1 MSTESRWCNKGSPLK
16 IHVKS
21 NHFHDLHFYQPSL
34 NHQSIWLV
42 VCPHCQTSLPL
53 SITLHLENLFCIQQP
68 GCYFEIVIQV
78 MLPLSTKSNGLSS
91 IIIPFIIWP
100 LTPSDPPPYWVSF
113 WPPCSLSLFKGY
125 LSLCLSVTIP
135 SPPPSMS
142 FCCCSFLPE
151 IFFFTSFRNCSL
163 KVLRSQNSILLP

>member
-53 SITLHLENLFCIQQP
+53 SSTLHLENFFCIQQP

-78 MLPLSTKSNGLSS
+78 MLPLSTKSNSLSS

-113 WPPCSLSLFKGY
+113 WPPSPLVESLQGISITLLVCNYSKPTPIH
-125 LSLCLSVTIP
+125 V
-135 SPPPSMS
+135 
-142 FCCCSFLPE
+142 
-151 IFFFTSFRNCSL
+151 
-163 KVLRSQNSILLP
+163 ILLLFFSSWNLLLYIF